1 MKTVIVNLLT
11 PKLAKTGRDRTT
23 DLLPFVTSSLFI
35 VKDVFRDQLKQKE
48 ELFQKMPKWERSQE
62 LGQKPIRFDGQN

>member
-48 ELFQKMPKWERSQE
+48 ELFQKMPK
-62 LGQKPIRFDGQN
+62 